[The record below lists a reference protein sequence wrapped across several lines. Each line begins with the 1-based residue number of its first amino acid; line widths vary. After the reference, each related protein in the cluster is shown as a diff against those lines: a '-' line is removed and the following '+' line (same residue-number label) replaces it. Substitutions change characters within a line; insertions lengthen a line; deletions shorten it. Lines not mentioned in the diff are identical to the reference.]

1 MSEVLLATRDLER
14 RFGGLVAVSGVSLE
28 LRRGELHALLGPN
41 GAGKSTLINLL
52 SGDVPPSAGT
62 VTLRGRDVTALP
74 PERRSQL
81 GIGRSYQRTS
91 VFLDLPVHE
100 NVRLAAQAHLPR
112 GRNPLADAE
121 ARPAAADATRAALAA
136 AGLPPGDRRRAS
148 VLSHGERR
156 QLEIAMMVATSPE
169 VLLLDEPLAGMGADE
184 AARVVELLRS
194 LVPGRAVLLVEHDMD
209 AVFALADVITVMVNG
224 KVLETGR
231 PDAIRGSPAVQQAYL
246 GDAAAGGRRP

>member
-28 LRRGELHALLGPN
+28 LRRGELHALVGPN
-41 GAGKSTLINLL
+41 GAGKSTFINLL

-121 ARPAAADATRAALAA
+121 ARPAAADATRAALVA

-224 KVLETGR
+224 QVLETGR
-231 PDAIRGSPAVQQAYL
+231 PDAIRASPAVQQAYL
-246 GDAAAGGRRP
+246 GDAAPAGGRR

>member
-1 MSEVLLATRDLER
+1 VSEVLLATRDLER

-41 GAGKSTLINLL
+41 GAGKSTFINLL

-100 NVRLAAQAHLPR
+100 NVRLAAQAHMPR

-121 ARPAAADATRAALAA
+121 ARPAAADVTRAALAA
-136 AGLPPGDRRRAS
+136 AGLPPGGAWAS
-148 VLSHGERR
+148 PR
-156 QLEIAMMVATSPE
+156 
-169 VLLLDEPLAGMGADE
+169 
-184 AARVVELLRS
+184 
-194 LVPGRAVLLVEHDMD
+194 
-209 AVFALADVITVMVNG
+209 
-224 KVLETGR
+224 
-231 PDAIRGSPAVQQAYL
+231 
-246 GDAAAGGRRP
+246 